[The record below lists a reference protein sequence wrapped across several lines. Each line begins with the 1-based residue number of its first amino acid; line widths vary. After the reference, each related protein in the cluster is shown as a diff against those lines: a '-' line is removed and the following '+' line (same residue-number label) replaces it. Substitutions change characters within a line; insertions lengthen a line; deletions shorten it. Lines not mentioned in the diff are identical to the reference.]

1 VDVPVDHP
9 PRLAV
14 GVVGLGRV
22 GSALALALQ
31 RAGHQVVAVSGVSA
45 ATRRRAERLLPDV
58 DVLPAED
65 VARRAGL
72 LLLTVPDDVLPDV
85 VETLAAQ
92 DCFRPGQLVAHTSGR
107 HPLSVLDVVRRSGAL
122 PLALHPAM
130 TFAGAPEDVD
140 RLAGCVF
147 AVAAEGDLRLV
158 AEALV
163 LEMGAEPTYVDD
175 AHRVLYHCALAW
187 GANYLTTVVAQASD
201 LLTAAGVDQP
211 ARMLGPL
218 LGAALDNALR
228 RGDAALTGPVSR
240 GDAGTVAAHL
250 AALRDRAPGVLPAY
264 VALARLTADR
274 ALQAGRLDPTTAEA
288 LLGVLAEPR
297 REASS

>member
-1 VDVPVDHP
+1 
-9 PRLAV
+9 V
-14 GVVGLGRV
+14 GVIGLGRV

-31 RAGHQVVAVSGVSA
+31 RAGHEVVAVSGVSA
-45 ATRRRAERLLPDV
+45 ATRKRADRLFPDV
-58 DVLPAED
+58 DVLPAEE
-65 VARRAGL
+65 VARAATL

-85 VETLAAQ
+85 VETIAAQ
-92 DCFRPGQLVAHTSGR
+92 SAFLPGQLVAHTSGR
-107 HPLSVLDVVRRSGAL
+107 HGLGVLDPVRDLGAL

-147 AVAAEGDLRLV
+147 AVSAEGDLRLV

-163 LEMGAEPTYVDD
+163 LEMGAEPAYVDD
-175 AHRVLYHCALAW
+175 EHRVLYHCALAW
-187 GANYLTTVVAQASD
+187 GANYLTTIVSQSAD
-201 LLTAAGVDQP
+201 LLTAAGVEQP

-250 AALRDRAPGVLPAY
+250 DELRGSAPGVVPAY

-274 ALQAGRLDPTTAEA
+274 ALQAGRLDPSAAEA

-297 REASS
+297 RERGP

>member
-1 VDVPVDHP
+1 MAAPLDPP

-14 GVVGLGRV
+14 GVIGLGRV

-31 RAGHQVVAVSGVSA
+31 RVGHEVVAVSGVSA
-45 ATRRRAERLLPDV
+45 ATRKRAERLLPDV
-58 DVLPAED
+58 AVLPAED
-65 VARRAGL
+65 VARRATL

-92 DCFRPGQLVAHTSGR
+92 GCFRPGQLVAHTSGR
-107 HPLSVLDVVRRSGAL
+107 HPLAVLDPARDAGAL
-122 PLALHPAM
+122 ALALHPAM

-147 AVAAEGDLRLV
+147 AVSAEGDLRLV

-163 LEMGAEPTYVDD
+163 LEMGAEPAYVDD
-175 AHRVLYHCALAW
+175 AQRVLYHCALAW
-187 GANYLTTVVAQASD
+187 GANYVTTVVAQAAD
-201 LLTAAGVDQP
+201 LLTAAGVEAP

-250 AALRDRAPGVLPAY
+250 SALGDVAPGVVPAY

-274 ALQAGRLDPTTAEA
+274 ALQAGRLDPSAAEA

-297 REASS
+297 RDAAP